1 MKKAPLT
8 IALSAK
14 KQHLVFSQ
22 TQFDA
27 DGFET
32 ERKTGIL
39 AIESDRD
46 PDEMLELAKT
56 KEWSISGEPDQNGF
70 SKVTRAKAAVA
81 ATEVADEVEQEA

>member
-1 MKKAPLT
+1 MKKTPIT

-14 KQHLVFSQ
+14 KNHLVFSQ

-56 KEWSISGEPDQNGF
+56 REWSISGEPDQNGF
-70 SKVTRAKAAVA
+70 SKVTKVKAAVA
-81 ATEVADEVEQEA
+81 TETVNNEVEQEA